1 MNELRTGINTRL
13 ESKKDFAK
21 LRDQF
26 FTTRTTQNQNLI
38 QPINHDNF
46 LNFHSFNNGFNKQ
59 HEKDYDTYVNK
70 FNDNHGSF
78 INLQDSKKTNN
89 DKFSVEKNFNFQ
101 NQMRLD
107 ITKNHNLKSISG
119 KPKVKDIVKEM
130 SIERSNP
137 STLYNLV
144 PKNKPINRNDVNMTN
159 KLNIN
164 KNGHKNESF
173 SKKPINEQFSN
184 KIESNNSFKYHP
196 KPNISVSIENFKN
209 EELHQ
214 KSCDQHLGRFKAFQI
229 IDRQH
234 LLDFFGIP

>member
-26 FTTRTTQNQNLI
+26 FTTRTTQNQTLI
-38 QPINHDNF
+38 QPINNDKF

-59 HEKDYDTYVNK
+59 HEKDYDDYVNK

-78 INLQDSKKTNN
+78 INLQDSKKPNN

-107 ITKNHNLKSISG
+107 ITKNHNLKPISGKPISG
-119 KPKVKDIVKEM
+119 KPKVKDIVKDM
-130 SIERSNP
+130 SIERNNP

-144 PKNKPINRNDVNMTN
+144 PK
-159 KLNIN
+159 KL
-164 KNGHKNESF
+164 
-173 SKKPINEQFSN
+173 
-184 KIESNNSFKYHP
+184 
-196 KPNISVSIENFKN
+196 
-209 EELHQ
+209 
-214 KSCDQHLGRFKAFQI
+214 
-229 IDRQH
+229 
-234 LLDFFGIP
+234 